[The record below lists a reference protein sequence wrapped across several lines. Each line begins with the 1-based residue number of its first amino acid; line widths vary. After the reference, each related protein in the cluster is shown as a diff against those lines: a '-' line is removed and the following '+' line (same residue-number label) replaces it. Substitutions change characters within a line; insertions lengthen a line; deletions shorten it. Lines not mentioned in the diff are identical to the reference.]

1 VRAADISFPLSV
13 VDAWRGPRGVRRIV
27 ALGLIWALL
36 LGGGLLVAV
45 TGGTRTPVI
54 HAMYLPILL
63 GAIFFKAPGGI
74 LTGLAAGLV
83 VGPWMPVD
91 TAAGETQTTVNWVLR
106 LGMFVAVGGLAGL
119 LQALLQH
126 RLDEV
131 EGLATKIATV
141 HAKTLSTF
149 ASTVD
154 LRDKPT
160 GGHSNRVAHNSRAV
174 AKAMSLD
181 EHTVRAAYWVG
192 ILHDLGKIAIPERI
206 LRKPGPLTEEE
217 AVVMRRHS
225 VIGAQLLESVS
236 GDFKSIADGVKA
248 HHERWDGAG
257 YPDGLVAESI
267 PLVSRIVSVVDVFE
281 ALTCIRPYRQPSSA
295 AEALEYLRA
304 CASGAFDPQVVPVL
318 EELYWKGEVFTARDP
333 RFSSTVEEPPPVES
347 DEREDVL
354 TVVREL
360 RPQLVTYHLGSSGR
374 P

>member
-13 VDAWRGPRGVRRIV
+13 VDAWRGPRGIRRV
-27 ALGLIWALL
+27 AAVSAIAALL
-36 LGGGLLVAV
+36 LGGGLLVAAS
-45 TGGTRTPVI
+45 GGTRTPLI

-63 GAIFFKAPGGI
+63 GAIFFKGPGGV

-91 TAAGETQTTVNWVLR
+91 AASGEAQTTMTWVLR
-106 LGMFVAVGGLAGL
+106 LGMFMAVGGLAGL
-119 LQALLQH
+119 LQSMLQH

-160 GGHSNRVAHNSRAV
+160 GGHSNRVAHNARVVARAL
-174 AKAMSLD
+174 SLD
-181 EHTVRAAYWVG
+181 EHTVRGAYWVG
-192 ILHDLGKIAIPERI
+192 VLHDLGKIAVPERI

-236 GDFKSIADGVKA
+236 GDFKPIADGVKA
-248 HHERWDGAG
+248 HHERWDGTG
-257 YPDGLVAESI
+257 YPDGLADEAI

-295 AEALEYLRA
+295 AEALQYLRA
-304 CASGAFDPQVVPVL
+304 CSGGAFDPAVVPVL

-333 RFSSTVEEPPPVES
+333 RFAPSVEEPPPVES

-360 RPQLVTYHLGSSGR
+360 RPQLATYHLGSSGR